1 MMTSR
6 TLLMLILA
14 ALLGFPALAS
24 AGAKRGVRTEPA
36 RRVVPKVDRRQKD
49 PKTKGRLDK
58 RVPKRPSAKAD
69 VQRQRYKP
77 DEKVKAERKTR
88 DIDHER
94 IQHAP
99 PKPVIEPRPAD
110 GKARNASKARRPK
123 KADRKRRPLKK
134 KR

>member
-1 MMTSR
+1 MKTSR

-14 ALLGFPALAS
+14 ALLGMPALAS
-24 AGAKRGVRTEPA
+24 AGARRGVRTEPT
-36 RRVVPKVDRRQKD
+36 RKVVPKADPRPTD
-49 PKTKGRLDK
+49 PKAKSRLDK

-69 VQRQRYKP
+69 VDRRRYKP
-77 DEKVKAERKTR
+77 SDKVKAERKTR
-88 DIDHER
+88 DVDHER

-110 GKARNASKARRPK
+110 RKARRPEP
-123 KADRKRRPLKK
+123 DPKRRPLKK